1 MLSSERERG
10 RAQTTSAHKI
20 SENIHKQM
28 GKKLVTKAGG
38 CYGMKVPCNHYRK
51 TNIFIDT
58 IIIAFL
64 CTTWTPLVIFLPL
77 LKMFK
82 PHAISGWFLSEFDLN
97 KVMKFFVVFPLLKC
111 FSRKTNKKIK
121 YMGVLWNDLIVLG
134 WNFLFVIDG
143 VYSSKMWHPKHGVK
157 CECTDLSREDFST
170 VCDVP
175 KPQII
180 THLTIPLLKN
190 SSQQNCA

>member
-1 MLSSERERG
+1 MKSHYIYLSLMSHLLWSFCKPLMFFVIQHYASRSLSSSRVLPCLRL
-10 RAQTTSAHKI
+10 
-20 SENIHKQM
+20 
-28 GKKLVTKAGG
+28 KKTPA
-38 CYGMKVPCNHYRK
+38 
-51 TNIFIDT
+51 
-58 IIIAFL
+58 
-64 CTTWTPLVIFLPL
+64 PLVIFLPL